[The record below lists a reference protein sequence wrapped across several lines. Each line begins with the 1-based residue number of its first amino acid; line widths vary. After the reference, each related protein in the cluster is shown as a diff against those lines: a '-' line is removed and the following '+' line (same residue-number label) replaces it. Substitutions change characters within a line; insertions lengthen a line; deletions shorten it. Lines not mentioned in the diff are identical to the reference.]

1 LDQLLSDQ
9 PATFQAVSRRLVSD
23 AVHDQLRRAILDGE
37 LPPGDALPPE
47 RALAERFGVNR
58 HAVREALK
66 RLQQAR
72 LVEVA
77 HGGATT
83 VLDWRETAGLDVL
96 PDLVR
101 GGGHLPSAGVLRSVL
116 EMRLALGVD
125 VARLC
130 AQRAGAELA
139 ERLREPIDAGRA
151 AAAGGAP
158 LDVVA
163 AHYDEL
169 WRRLIASSGNV
180 AYRLAHNSLLDAID
194 RLPELAHGLSA
205 AEIRDHARQAKLA
218 DAVARGDAAAA
229 ARHAHALLHRML
241 EASAGAVTTS
251 RPAHG

>member
-1 LDQLLSDQ
+1 MDQLTTRTPS
-9 PATFQAVSRRLVSD
+9 TFQAVSRQLVSD

-37 LPPGDALPPE
+37 LRPGDALPAE

-101 GGGHLPSAGVLRSVL
+101 GGGHLPSADVLHSVL

-130 AQRAGAELA
+130 ARRPDAALA
-139 ERLREPIDAGRA
+139 ERLREPIEAGRA
-151 AAAGGAP
+151 AAADGAP
-158 LDVVA
+158 LDALA

-194 RLPELAHGLSA
+194 GLPELAHGLSA

-241 EASAGAVTTS
+241 DAAAEAVTTS
-251 RPAHG
+251 RAGRG